1 MGAHAG
7 PANYSTSDAPVT
19 PEQAAALREPFKPA
33 QIDVIPKGGVSL
45 SYVGHANT
53 TARLLNVDPEWTWR
67 PFTAAELLDLPEFL
81 RGLGLWIHLTVCGV
95 TRPGFGDPGNSKGGN
110 AVKEAI
116 GDAIRNAAMRFGVA
130 LDLWAKGDT
139 EHSALVRDTTEV
151 DKSKVSRSKGH
162 DTDTRWAT
170 PDMITR
176 EQVKAIY
183 TLAKE
188 RGAVDKDKIKQAA
201 AVVLNL
207 QEIKSMNDLT
217 RAQAS
222 TVINS
227 LKGTVDNESGGSPS
241 E

>member
-1 MGAHAG
+1 M
-7 PANYSTSDAPVT
+7 T

-67 PFTAAELLDLPEFL
+67 PFTATELADLPEYM
-81 RGLGLWIHLTVCGV
+81 RGVGLWIHLTIAGV

-130 LDLWAKGDT
+130 LDLWARGDT
-139 EHSALVRDTTEV
+139 EHSALVRDVTEV
-151 DKSKVSRSKGH
+151 DKAKVSRTRAK
-162 DTDTRWAT
+162 DTGSEWDAD
-170 PDMITR
+170 PNMASPG
-176 EQVKAIY
+176 QVKAIY
-183 TLAKE
+183 TLARE

-201 AVVLNL
+201 AVVLGL
-207 QEIKSMNDLT
+207 QGITSMNDLT

-222 TVINS
+222 IVINS
-227 LKGTVDNESGGSPS
+227 LKGTVDNETGGSPS